1 MSFSK
6 EPVAFLGLGFF
17 ITCNL
22 HRTIRRGDLVGIF
35 TFEKYSITFFHPNFN
50 SSTKCWGGGVLSS
63 HFGFRWNTF
72 RSSQFAPNKILFS
85 GPSDRADLEPPR
97 SQSTVFVEDE
107 YESQRSQRSHRIYV
121 MVYLFDT

>member
-50 SSTKCWGGGVLSS
+50 SSTKCWVGGGVSFKPFRVS
-63 HFGFRWNTF
+63 VEHFPKQPVCTQQNPIF
-72 RSSQFAPNKILFS
+72 
-85 GPSDRADLEPPR
+85 GPFGSRRLGTTEV
-97 SQSTVFVEDE
+97 TK
-107 YESQRSQRSHRIYV
+107 HR
-121 MVYLFDT
+121 LCGG